1 MSTAEATG
9 WLRELL
15 EPHVGPERAVKLT
28 VHGLK
33 ATLLSWAAKSTIFTA
48 DEQLAL
54 GHHVH
59 SLYRSSMIYSRDNQI
74 KLCHKLEKPIH
85 SCRIRVKLTTSDLGK
100 HLV

>member
-33 ATLLSWAAKSTIFTA
+33 ATLLSWGGQEYNFHGRRATCFGSSCTLLVSI
-48 DEQLAL
+48 
-54 GHHVH
+54 
-59 SLYRSSMIYSRDNQI
+59 LYDLLKGQSNQVVPQTEPDVCQDQ
-74 KLCHKLEKPIH
+74 KW
-85 SCRIRVKLTTSDLGK
+85 SV
-100 HLV
+100 